1 MSSAGP
7 APSDADGSH
16 GLAGLWS
23 TLAGGRRAAPG
34 APEDGGPRRG
44 RAFTRTGADARRRRR
59 DVEAELIGLRQDP
72 TSEPA
77 WWCTSWEQ
85 GLDEEL
91 PADRL
96 FDDLGRIDP
105 TVRVLHGLHVV
116 GTTTVIDH
124 VLVGTG
130 GVVVAD
136 TETCPGRVRTDGV
149 HLRVRGRD
157 RSPLVDVA
165 LWQAEA
171 VRAALAVRGFGH
183 VPVHGVLHWQH
194 VEGLGDRGIC
204 LRGVP
209 LLSAGGILGLATKGR
224 TVSPLAV
231 ERIASALAPA
241 TQQH

>member
-1 MSSAGP
+1 MSSAGR
-7 APSDADGSH
+7 APSDADDPR
-16 GLAGLWS
+16 GLAGLVS
-23 TLAGGRRAAPG
+23 TLSGARRTTTGTSGGRT
-34 APEDGGPRRG
+34 PRRG
-44 RAFTRTGADARRRRR
+44 RGFGRSGTDARRRRR
-59 DVEAELIGLRQDP
+59 DVEAELIGLRQEP
-72 TSEPA
+72 GAEPA
-77 WWCTSWEQ
+77 WWCSSWER

-96 FDDLGRIDP
+96 FDAMGRIDP
-105 TVRVLHGLHVV
+105 TVRVLHELHVV

-130 GVVVAD
+130 GVVVVG

-171 VRAALAVRGFGH
+171 VRAALDVRGFGH

-194 VEGLGDRGIC
+194 LEGLGDRGIC
-204 LRGVP
+204 LRGIR

-224 TVSPLAV
+224 AVSPLVV
-231 ERIASALAPA
+231 ERIAQALAPA
-241 TQQH
+241 AQTH

>member
-7 APSDADGSH
+7 APSDADGTR
-16 GLAGLWS
+16 GLAGLVS
-23 TLAGGRRAAPG
+23 TLSGGRRPSTG
-34 APEDGGPRRG
+34 TRGDGERRRG
-44 RAFTRTGADARRRRR
+44 RSFGKSGAEARRRRQ
-59 DVEAELIGLRQDP
+59 DVEAELIGLRQEP
-72 TSEPA
+72 GAEPA
-77 WWCTSWEQ
+77 WWCSAWER

-96 FDDLGRIDP
+96 FDVLGAIDP
-105 TVRVLHGLHVV
+105 TVRVLHELHVV

-130 GVVVAD
+130 GVVVVA

-149 HLRVRGRD
+149 HLRVKGRD

-171 VRAALAVRGFGH
+171 VRSALDVRGFRH

-194 VEGLGDRGIC
+194 LEGLGDRGIS
-204 LRGVP
+204 LRGVR
-209 LLSAGGILGLATKGR
+209 LLSAGGTLGLAAKGR
-224 TVSPLAV
+224 AVSPLTV
-231 ERIASALAPA
+231 ERIAQALAPVA
-241 TQQH
+241 ETH

>member
-1 MSSAGP
+1 MSS
-7 APSDADGSH
+7 
-16 GLAGLWS
+16 
-23 TLAGGRRAAPG
+23 LAGGRRVAGGTPD
-34 APEDGGPRRG
+34 DGGPRRG
-44 RAFTRTGADARRRRR
+44 RPFGRPGADARRRRQ

-72 TSEPA
+72 AAEPA
-77 WWCTSWEQ
+77 WWCTSWER
-85 GLDEEL
+85 GLDEEV

-96 FDDLGRIDP
+96 FDDLGRMDP

-130 GVVVAD
+130 GVVVAG

-157 RSPLVDVA
+157 RSPLVDVV

-171 VRAALAVRGFGH
+171 VRAALDVRGFGH
-183 VPVHGVLHWQH
+183 APVHGVLHWHH
-194 VEGLGDRGIC
+194 VDGLGDRGIC

-209 LLSAGGILGLATKGR
+209 LLSAGGVLGLAAKGR
-224 TVSPLAV
+224 IVSPLTV
-231 ERIASALAPA
+231 ERIAGALAPTTA
-241 TQQH
+241 QH